1 MLAVVTFVQHFK
13 QYLLGRKFII
23 RTDHS
28 AIRWVMSFKEPENQ
42 MARWIEILSQFDF
55 SVVHRPG
62 SKHGNADFLSRACEP
77 SSCDCYD
84 GQTVLSDLPCSGCSD
99 CLKKHEQWSSFMM
112 LDDVIP
118 LKLNRN
124 KLVGTEMTSFN
135 RMTKG
140 LASRFLT
147 WLSYSFFLSL
157 LRAPGVLINQFSHFV
172 NNKLSRGHLRSQSVK
187 LKDGDF
193 GCNGQNFTFR
203 LPSYIVGYT
212 DVDLAKLQ
220 KNDPEVGTVIK
231 WMETSTERPSRE
243 TVTSESQFT
252 RHLWLLWTQL
262 VLVDGILYKIWYPKL
277 KECFLQL
284 IAPRK
289 LWSELLEAARNSKFS
304 GHLGHKKVLSK
315 LKMNF
320 YWFRMKEYIKTWIK
334 KCSLCGAR
342 KTHGKRARAPLG
354 HYLVGAPMDR
364 VSTDIMGPFPV
375 SERGCRY
382 ILVVQDQF
390 SKWVEAYPIRDQSA
404 ETVAR
409 VLVHEFFSRFGVPL
423 ELHSDQRSNYG
434 SELFKEVCKL
444 LEIHKTRTTPYHPSS
459 NGMVERFNH
468 TLLNMISAYV
478 SENQRDW
485 DVNLSLLTSAYRS
498 CSHGSSGLSP
508 NLVMLGREVHQPIS
522 LKFGF
527 PGVSQKPISPSEYV
541 CYLWNSMCEIQQY
554 VREHLGIAAERQK
567 RDYDMRIS
575 INSYKVGDLV
585 YYLDSKK
592 KIGLNPKLKREPW
605 KGPFVV
611 MRKISDLLYEISGPT
626 ESKKRVMHHD
636 RLKPY
641 YCDTIPDWVP
651 AVQKSALQKRTASEP
666 MYMKNKRNGLRNPRQ
681 KRNAD
686 ELQQVSVTK
695 TPTGVKTRPKR
706 ERKAPCR
713 YGYD

>member
-212 DVDLAKLQ
+212 GVDLAKLQ

-277 KECFLQL
+277 KGQCFLQL

-289 LWSELLEAARNSKFS
+289 LWSELLEAAHNSKFS

-334 KCSLCGAR
+334 K
-342 KTHGKRARAPLG
+342 
-354 HYLVGAPMDR
+354 
-364 VSTDIMGPFPV
+364 
-375 SERGCRY
+375 
-382 ILVVQDQF
+382 
-390 SKWVEAYPIRDQSA
+390 
-404 ETVAR
+404 
-409 VLVHEFFSRFGVPL
+409 
-423 ELHSDQRSNYG
+423 
-434 SELFKEVCKL
+434 
-444 LEIHKTRTTPYHPSS
+444 
-459 NGMVERFNH
+459 
-468 TLLNMISAYV
+468 
-478 SENQRDW
+478 
-485 DVNLSLLTSAYRS
+485 
-498 CSHGSSGLSP
+498 
-508 NLVMLGREVHQPIS
+508 
-522 LKFGF
+522 
-527 PGVSQKPISPSEYV
+527 
-541 CYLWNSMCEIQQY
+541 
-554 VREHLGIAAERQK
+554 
-567 RDYDMRIS
+567 
-575 INSYKVGDLV
+575 
-585 YYLDSKK
+585 
-592 KIGLNPKLKREPW
+592 
-605 KGPFVV
+605 
-611 MRKISDLLYEISGPT
+611 
-626 ESKKRVMHHD
+626 
-636 RLKPY
+636 
-641 YCDTIPDWVP
+641 
-651 AVQKSALQKRTASEP
+651 
-666 MYMKNKRNGLRNPRQ
+666 
-681 KRNAD
+681 
-686 ELQQVSVTK
+686 
-695 TPTGVKTRPKR
+695 
-706 ERKAPCR
+706 
-713 YGYD
+713 